1 MCGIVGALFRNAGQ
15 AVSLTSAMQRLHHR
29 GPDNR
34 GVWNDAH
41 ICLGHTRLSILDLSP
56 LAHQPMSDRAG
67 RFWITFN
74 GEIYNYLEL
83 RQELSQRGHTFTSQS
98 DTEVLLAAYA
108 EWGTASLHKLRG
120 MFAFAVWDRD
130 REILFLARDRVGE
143 KPLYYWQ
150 DCDRLYFASE
160 LKALLALLPHRPPL
174 DPVAV
179 DLYLHYQYVPE
190 PRTPL
195 VGIHKLPAAHYLVIQ
210 PDDCHIQPKR
220 YWGLEQIQPVEGDPV
235 EQIRVE
241 LEQVIRLT
249 LRSDVPVGVALSGG
263 IDSGAI
269 AALAAAQS
277 NDTVQA
283 FSVGYP
289 GRPTYDER
297 SQAQDLATKLG
308 LPFFDIELH
317 TGDFVDFFP
326 DLVAAVDDPIA
337 DIAAYGHYAVMR
349 LAREHGVKVMLSGIG
364 GDELFWGYSWVAEAV
379 RLTEHKRQFLQNSD
393 WPTWMWEG
401 LAHLTDHSIY
411 QRLARSRKVPKAVGS
426 VLNRGLEVVQLTPQH
441 PQQAVYQDLAP
452 DFKEALRYRSKLYPS
467 DIAAQ
472 IPDRNPYRPFE
483 LDLNRCSADIPSQI
497 SQILFNTWLMSNCL
511 SLGDR
516 VSMMAS
522 VETRLP
528 FLDYCLI
535 ELVFGL
541 RKTQP
546 DRELGHKFWLKA
558 ALKGILP
565 DEVLDR
571 PKQGFQPP
579 TQEWMQG
586 VIAQYVAELK
596 QGYLMNTSL
605 INRSFLSQMI
615 QQFQDSRQH
624 TFMLFK
630 LLLLELWYQKV
641 VLKET

>member
-1 MCGIVGALFRNAGQ
+1 MCGIVGVLFRETGHS
-15 AVSLTSAMQRLHHR
+15 VSLTTAMQRLHHR
-29 GPDNR
+29 GPDAQGN
-34 GVWNDAH
+34 WNDAH

-83 RQELSQRGHTFTSQS
+83 RQELADCGHTFISQS
-98 DTEVLLAAYA
+98 DTEVLLAAYI
-108 EWGTASLHKLRG
+108 EWGTASLDKLRG
-120 MFAFAVWDRD
+120 MFAFAIWDRD
-130 REILFLARDRVGE
+130 RKILFLARDRVGE
-143 KPLYYWQ
+143 KPLYYWH
-150 DCDRLYFASE
+150 DGDRIYFASE
-160 LKALLALLPHRPPL
+160 LKALLSLLPHRPAL

-195 VGIHKLPAAHYLVIQ
+195 VGIHKLAAAHYLVIQ
-210 PDDCHIQPKR
+210 PDNWHIQPMR
-220 YWGLEQIQPVEGDPV
+220 YWSLEQIHPVEGNPV
-235 EQIRVE
+235 EQIRAE

-249 LRSDVPVGVALSGG
+249 LRSDVPVGIALSGG

-269 AALAAAQS
+269 AALSARYNSALQ
-277 NDTVQA
+277 V

-289 GRPTYDER
+289 GRPAYDER
-297 SQAQDLATKLG
+297 SQAQDLAIKLG
-308 LPFFDIELH
+308 LPFSDIELR
-317 TGDFVDFFP
+317 TRDFVDSFP
-326 DLVAAVDDPIA
+326 ELVAAIDDPIA

-364 GDELFWGYSWVAEAV
+364 GDELFWGYSWVAEAA
-379 RLTEHKRQFLQNSD
+379 RLTEHKQQFLQNSE

-401 LAHLTDHSIY
+401 LAHLTAGSLY
-411 QRLARSRKVPKAVGS
+411 QRLAGSRKVPHAVGS
-426 VLNRGLEVVQLTPQH
+426 VLNRGLEMARLTPQH

-452 DFKEALRYRSKLYPS
+452 DFKDALRYRSKLYS
-467 DIAAQ
+467 SSAAAQ

-483 LDLNRCSADIPSQI
+483 LDLDRISGDSSIQI
-497 SQILFNTWLMSNCL
+497 CQILLNTWLMSNCL

-516 VSMMAS
+516 VSMMVS

-528 FLDYCLI
+528 FLDYRLI

-558 ALKGILP
+558 ALKDILP
-565 DEVLDR
+565 DEVINR
-571 PKQGFQPP
+571 PKRGFQPP
-579 TQEWMQG
+579 TQEWMKG
-586 VIAQYVAELK
+586 VLDQYLTYLRQSYLVDAELLDGGFLNK
-596 QGYLMNTSL
+596 L
-605 INRSFLSQMI
+605 IW
-615 QQFQDSRQH
+615 QFQNSQRH

-630 LLLLELWYQKV
+630 LLLLEIWYQQV
-641 VLKET
+641 VLKNT